1 MLTAEIKPD
10 SNRIN
15 SDSLFKYFEERDQSC
30 LMIIFLQKELILIY
44 NTGKLDSDDAGRDVS
59 GSIWRRI
66 FIRSLFAYID
76 GTCYRLKQDV
86 KLFKKTSTQE
96 DSIISE
102 KTYVLD
108 EKGYIKERDLY
119 LRSQENLRFAF
130 RIYAECFGSGFKL
143 KTDGNGWNAYKNA
156 LKIRNRITHPK
167 KNNDL
172 KISDGE
178 WACIINARTWFDDEY
193 QRLLEFRGKAQKK
206 E

>member
-1 MLTAEIKPD
+1 MAEIKPD

-15 SDSLFKYFEERDQSC
+15 SDSLFKYFEERDQSH
-30 LMIIFLQKELILIY
+30 LMIIFLQQELILIH
-44 NTGKLDSDDAGRDVS
+44 NTGKLDTDDAGRDVS

-66 FIRSLFAYID
+66 FIRSLFAYIE

-86 KLFKKTSTQE
+86 MLFNKPSPQE

-102 KTYVLD
+102 KIYVLD
-108 EKGYIKERDLY
+108 EKGSIKERDLY

-156 LKIRNRITHPK
+156 LIIRNRITHPK

-172 KISDGE
+172 KISDGK
-178 WACIINARTWFDDEY
+178 WACIINTRTWFDDEY
-193 QRLLEFRGKAQKK
+193 QRLLEFREKAQKK
-206 E
+206 K

>member
-1 MLTAEIKPD
+1 MAEIKHD

-15 SDSLFKYFEERDQSC
+15 SDSLFKYFKERDQSH
-30 LMIIFLQKELILIY
+30 LMIIFLRQELILIQ
-44 NTGKLDSDDAGRDVS
+44 NTGKLDSDDTGRDVS
-59 GSIWRRI
+59 SSIWRRI
-66 FIRSLFAYID
+66 FIRSLFAYIE

-86 KLFKKTSTQE
+86 KLFKKYSPQE

-108 EKGYIKERDLY
+108 EKGSVKERDLY
-119 LRSQENLRFAF
+119 LRPQENLRFAF
-130 RIYAECFGSGFKL
+130 RIYAGCFGSGFKL

-156 LKIRNRITHPK
+156 LKIRNRIIHPK

-178 WACIINARTWFDDEY
+178 WAYIINAHTWFNDEY